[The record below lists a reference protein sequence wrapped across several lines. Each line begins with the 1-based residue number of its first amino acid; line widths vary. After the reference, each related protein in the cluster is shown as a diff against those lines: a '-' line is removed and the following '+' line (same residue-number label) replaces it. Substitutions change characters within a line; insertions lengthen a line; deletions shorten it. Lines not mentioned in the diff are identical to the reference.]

1 MTVSWHKTMN
11 HIFILTQ
18 KGCNTVLENTA
29 LQPLRD
35 SLSYKKSLILS
46 RLPRLRNLVSALP
59 SIWRIRSRV
68 TLKC

>member
-1 MTVSWHKTMN
+1 MN

-59 SIWRIRSRV
+59 SI
-68 TLKC
+68 

>member
-1 MTVSWHKTMN
+1 MN

-18 KGCNTVLENTA
+18 KGCNTVLENTV

>member
-1 MTVSWHKTMN
+1 MDSNIV
-11 HIFILTQ
+11 Q

-29 LQPLRD
+29 LQPLRV

-59 SIWRIRSRV
+59 SI
-68 TLKC
+68 

>member
-1 MTVSWHKTMN
+1 MN

-35 SLSYKKSLILS
+35 SLSYKKSFDFY
-46 RLPRLRNLVSALP
+46 RVLPRLRNLVSALP